1 MKNIAFCLT
10 TIVSAILLVTPTVTR
25 AEDNP
30 PVTLAKMRCV
40 RIFGHIVHSLRAAD
54 RIDDDH
60 IRCTVAA
67 TNRGSE
73 PATFT
78 MALRLD
84 QPATGSAAPVKIEE
98 QQKID
103 LGTGEASDAEIAID
117 VSENLNG
124 CMPFTLTITVGKAT
138 IKKAIDPNCPD

>member
-1 MKNIAFCLT
+1 MKNIAFCLAA
-10 TIVSAILLVTPTVTR
+10 IVSAILLATPTVTR
-25 AEDNP
+25 AEANP

-40 RIFGHIVHSLRAAD
+40 RIFRHIVHSLRASD
-54 RIDDDH
+54 RIEDDH

-84 QPATGSAAPVKIEE
+84 QPATGSAAPINIEE

-103 LGTGEASDAEIAID
+103 LGTGETSDAEIGID

-124 CMPFTLTITVGKAT
+124 CMPFKLTITVGKAT

>member
-1 MKNIAFCLT
+1 MKNIAFCLAA
-10 TIVSAILLVTPTVTR
+10 IVSAILLATPTVTR
-25 AEDNP
+25 AEANP

-40 RIFGHIVHSLRAAD
+40 RIFRHIVHSLRATD

-84 QPATGSAAPVKIEE
+84 QPATGSAAPVEIEE

-103 LGTGEASDAEIAID
+103 LGTGETSDAEIGID

-124 CMPFTLTITVGKAT
+124 CMPFKLTITVGKAT

>member
-1 MKNIAFCLT
+1 MKNIAFCLA
-10 TIVSAILLVTPTVTR
+10 TIVSAILLATPTVTR
-25 AEDNP
+25 AEANP

-40 RIFGHIVHSLRAAD
+40 RIFRHIVHSLRATD
-54 RIDDDH
+54 RIDDDL

-67 TNRGSE
+67 TNRGNE

-84 QPATGSAAPVKIEE
+84 QPATGSAAPINIEE

-103 LGTGEASDAEIAID
+103 LGTGETSDAEIGID

-124 CMPFTLTITVGKAT
+124 CMPFKLTITVGKAT

>member
-1 MKNIAFCLT
+1 MKNIAFCLAA
-10 TIVSAILLVTPTVTR
+10 IVSAILLATPTVTR
-25 AEDNP
+25 AEANP

-40 RIFGHIVHSLRAAD
+40 RIFRHIVHSLRASD
-54 RIDDDH
+54 RIEDDH

-84 QPATGSAAPVKIEE
+84 QPATGSAAPVEIEE

-103 LGTGEASDAEIAID
+103 LGTGETSDAEIGID

-124 CMPFTLTITVGKAT
+124 CMPFKLTITVGKAT

>member
-1 MKNIAFCLT
+1 MKNIAFCLA
-10 TIVSAILLVTPTVTR
+10 TIVSAILLATPTVTR
-25 AEDNP
+25 AEANP

-40 RIFGHIVHSLRAAD
+40 RIFRHIVHSLRATD

-67 TNRGSE
+67 TNRGNE

-84 QPATGSAAPVKIEE
+84 QPATGSAAPINIEE

-103 LGTGEASDAEIAID
+103 LGTGETSDAEIGID

-124 CMPFTLTITVGKAT
+124 CMPFKLTITVGKAT

>member
-1 MKNIAFCLT
+1 MKNTAFCLA
-10 TIVSAILLVTPTVTR
+10 TIISAFLLATPTATR
-25 AEDNP
+25 AEANP

-40 RIFGHIVHSLRAAD
+40 RIFRHIVHSLRATD

-67 TNRGSE
+67 TNRGNE

-124 CMPFTLTITVGKAT
+124 CMPFKLTITVGKAT

>member
-1 MKNIAFCLT
+1 
-10 TIVSAILLVTPTVTR
+10 
-25 AEDNP
+25 
-30 PVTLAKMRCV
+30 MRCV

-73 PATFT
+73 PAMFT